1 MLILNPSNRSD
12 KIRSS
17 WLSIEDHCILDIVD
31 CYLAGRELSVGLFP
45 KELDHDELF
54 RVAQRHGVS
63 SIISHILL
71 EANLDLPESL
81 IQQAK
86 RQRMVGKIR
95 TAVMDKEFCYLLGEL
110 QKDNIVPLVM
120 KGFAALERYPAGLPR
135 QFGDFDFQMSNDEIE
150 GAHEILIR
158 NGYTTVDVE
167 PDEAIKK
174 LHDEKSSPH
183 MPPYIKNNGF
193 PFVVE
198 LHRLD
203 FYAFRGIPSQP
214 MYLNAKPCTYRNGA
228 IALRHTDEDLVIF
241 SFLHFVRHEYAL
253 IGRVREGARL
263 IHLLDG
269 CILLKSIVPD
279 IGWQKI
285 LDRVEELNATYW
297 IYYAFLRAR
306 LLCKELFPKW
316 VMDHLLSKLD
326 CETLY
331 SHPVVWNFVDYQAN
345 FLEWLMRPEEE
356 MARLTEKAKELR
368 EWGLTGRVLCRRGD
382 NPLEEYKKN
391 KHIHGVLKIDPGN
404 APEWNFYKTQ
414 MTRANRP
421 YEFRILLARFTWDD
435 DYFYSYINVRD
446 NNGSNVS
453 FDYLLDIIL
462 LEFFH
467 DTEPLFTFKIIL
479 NKDYKP
485 NVIIRDQDKNI
496 ELPADPKCTF
506 IRTDCGYVLNLRV
519 PWSLVKEHFD
529 FTPQPNLELGFN
541 VSFSDHSP
549 EGEWTQNRMDWSL
562 SPAYGVI
569 EFK

>member
-1 MLILNPSNRSD
+1 MVIKDLVSKDKKTKRSSLSAEDRCILYILN
-12 KIRSS
+12 
-17 WLSIEDHCILDIVD
+17 
-31 CYLAGRELSVGLFP
+31 CYLADKELSNEFFSE
-45 KELDHDELF
+45 KLDYDELF
-54 RVAQRHGVS
+54 RIALRHRVS
-63 SIISHILL
+63 PMVSNVLL
-71 EANLDLPESL
+71 KNQSGLPKTL
-81 IQQAK
+81 IQYADKYLMIEKFK
-86 RQRMVGKIR
+86 RMLQ
-95 TAVMDKEFCYLLGEL
+95 DKEFKKILKEFERA
-110 QKDNIVPLVM
+110 NIAPLVM
-120 KGFAALERYPAGLPR
+120 KGFAAQERYPEGLLR
-135 QFGDFDFQMSNDEIE
+135 QFKDFDFQMSNDEIE
-150 GAHEILIR
+150 VAHEILLR
-158 NGYTTVDVE
+158 NGYTTIDVE
-167 PDEAIKK
+167 PAEAIKK

-214 MYLNAKPCTYRNGA
+214 MYLNAKPCTYKNDA
-228 IALRHTDEDLVIF
+228 LALRHTDEDLVIF

-279 IGWQKI
+279 VGWQKI
-285 LDRVEELNATYW
+285 LERVEELNATYW